1 MINDISLPRIT
12 VIICVKNSV
21 KTIEKSIQSAINQSY
36 KNLELIVIDS
46 CSTDGTTQILNNYKN
61 YINKFI
67 VEEDGGTGEAYNKG
81 IRIASNDIIGF
92 LNADDFYEKGIL
104 QMAGEKFLENPNIDI
119 LSFRYRV
126 LDEGNN
132 VIQVAS
138 LQDIIFD
145 NNLPKCL
152 GINAKFFKKNLFL
165 DSGFIVEKD
174 DKNRSFICNDLE
186 YIIRFKILGYK
197 FFDVDWIAYNYLSHV
212 NSLTFNKSLERII
225 RLCEDNIFTA
235 KIFLNNA
242 SLMINSEN
250 WVNIFKKWKIK
261 NRIRIILL
269 LLKNREYIEA
279 FKNYIIGLRENDKFK
294 FSLYLL
300 KKTKLFFKKNI

>member
-1 MINDISLPRIT
+1 MINNINLPKIT
-12 VIICVKNSV
+12 VIICVENSV
-21 KTIEKSIQSAINQSY
+21 KTIEKSIQSAINQNY

-46 CSTDGTTQILNNYKN
+46 CSTDGTTQILNEYKS

-67 VEEDGGTGEAYNKG
+67 VEKDSGTAEAYNKG
-81 IRIASNDIIGF
+81 IRASSSDIIGF
-92 LNADDFYEKGIL
+92 LNADDFYENGIL
-104 QMAGEKFLENPNIDI
+104 QFAGEKFLENQNIDI

-126 LDEGNN
+126 LDEENN
-132 VIQVAS
+132 VIQVSS
-138 LQDIIFD
+138 LKDIIFD

-165 DSGFIVEKD
+165 NSGFIVEKD
-174 DKNRSFICNDLE
+174 DKNRSFMCNDLE
-186 YIIRFKILGYK
+186 YMIRFKILGYK
-197 FFDVDWIAYNYLSHV
+197 FFDVDWIAYNYLSHI
-212 NSLTFNKSLERII
+212 NSLTFNKSPERTI

-235 KIFLNNA
+235 KIFLNNT

-269 LLKNREYIEA
+269 LLKNKEYIEA
-279 FKNYIIGLRENDKFK
+279 FKNYIIGLNENDKFK

-300 KKTKLFFKKNI
+300 KKTKLFF